1 MSGDKGAVELNH
13 NLILEE
19 QKKIYNQ
26 VKNRILKK
34 DYLNNLDK
42 EMDEYLLSELK
53 FSIIKTK
60 RIIELLK

>member
-34 DYLNNLDK
+34 GYLNNLDK